1 MSEAEQQKDQ
11 LFQEKVRINSELN
24 EARQKLEY
32 EQNRLKEK
40 QNDLDSL
47 KRKNQLLIV
56 YFFNNNNNIFLFFS
70 RLLRVY

>member
-1 MSEAEQQKDQ
+1 MSEAEQQKDL

-40 QNDLDSL
+40 QNDLDSI

-56 YFFNNNNNIFLFFS
+56 
-70 RLLRVY
+70 